1 MVTRK
6 IAIGQIL
13 ELVRGLTKLGYRPTQ
28 AYLFG
33 SVAKGSQ
40 HEWSDIDLALWD
52 ERFSGVLHLDYV
64 PIARLLTQFPRI
76 ELHTF
81 SSGEDEFSNPFIG
94 EIKKT
99 GVEVDLSEI
108 LQQEEALTA

>member
-13 ELVRGLTKLGYRPTQ
+13 ELVRGLTKLGYRPSQ

-33 SVAKGSQ
+33 SVAKGCQ

-52 ERFSGVLHLDYV
+52 EQFSSLSHLDYV

-81 SSGEDEFSNPFIG
+81 TSGEDEFSNPFIG

-99 GVEVDLSEI
+99 GVEIDLSEV
-108 LQQEEALTA
+108 LQQEVVLAI